1 MADLFG
7 RDPITLKTPVTADK
21 CTIIFDGETVAQAIQ
36 FSIEYGQSITRRR
49 SIGSKDAVV
58 YGSQPQGR
66 ATIARLITIAGATTK
81 GASWSAC
88 GDGTITF
95 ELGGCKA
102 DKVGQSYNATGCI
115 VTSYSISASAEDL
128 TVMDNVT
135 IEFMELTK
143 G

>member
-7 RDPITLKTPVTADK
+7 KEPLRLKTPVTADQ
-21 CTIIFDGETVAQAIQ
+21 CTIIFDGETVAQAVTFQ
-36 FSIEYGQSITRRR
+36 LEYGQSITRRR

-66 ATIARLITIAGATTK
+66 ATIARLITKEGAITK
-81 GASWSAC
+81 GKSWTAC
-88 GDGTITF
+88 GNGTIRF
-95 ELGGCKA
+95 NLGYCEGGITK
-102 DKVGQSYNATGCI
+102 DKYDATGCV

-143 G
+143 A